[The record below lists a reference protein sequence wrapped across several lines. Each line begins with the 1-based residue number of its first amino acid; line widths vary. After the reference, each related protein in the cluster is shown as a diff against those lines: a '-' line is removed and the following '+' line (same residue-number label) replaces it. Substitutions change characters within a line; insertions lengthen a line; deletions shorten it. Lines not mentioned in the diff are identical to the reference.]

1 MQCKLCKRETE
12 KDGDLCRYH
21 SEARDAL
28 KRAYRNWE
36 EAYSG
41 ITWREFLNRVKALD
55 ETGQWI
61 NEVIG
66 LEEASMVDKNLG

>member
-1 MQCKLCKRETE
+1 MQCRVCKREART
-12 KDGDLCRYH
+12 DGDLCGHH

-28 KRAYRNWE
+28 KRAYSSWQ

-41 ITWREFLNRVKALD
+41 MSWKDYLNRVKALD

-61 NEVIG
+61 KEVIN
-66 LEEASMVDKNLG
+66 LEETSQ

>member
-1 MQCKLCKRETE
+1 MQCKLCKREPV
-12 KDGDLCRYH
+12 KASDLCLYH

-28 KRAYRNWE
+28 KRAHAAWE

-41 ITWREFLNRVKALD
+41 MPWRDYLNRVKALD

-61 NEVIG
+61 KDVIT
-66 LEEASMVDKNLG
+66 LEETGTA